1 MVQNA
6 DIMGWKGLIKDRLL
20 AQFREVSRED
30 IYSPVVLLVG
40 WLTASPVE

>member
-6 DIMGWKGLIKDRLL
+6 DIMGWKGLIKDWLL
-20 AQFREVSRED
+20 AAQFREVSIED

-40 WLTASPVE
+40 